1 MAVYSI
7 MLPDSTILKRVA
19 GLKSVLIVGCKGCI
33 NDSLAFGTDY
43 PVGKVVVDKDIVE
56 AVYLPTLIDEEL
68 KRLKKLLENN
78 GMSVE
83 IEIMNVLC
91 EISFRTEPIISKL
104 VKRCAEV
111 NAILS
116 VSCILG
122 TLALK
127 KQLAK
132 ACKIASA
139 TKTLGIF
146 QPTKFLDESNKF
158 VYLDGN
164 CSKIIRFRM
173 KQHSS

>member
-1 MAVYSI
+1 MPVYSI

-33 NDSLAFGTDY
+33 NDSLAFDTGH
-43 PVGKVVVDKDIVE
+43 PAGKVVVDKDMVE
-56 AVYLPTLIDEEL
+56 DAYLPTRIDEEL

-78 GMSVE
+78 GVSAETEVMDL
-83 IEIMNVLC
+83 LC
-91 EISFRTEPIISKL
+91 EISFKTEPMISKL
-104 VKRCAEV
+104 AKRCAEV

-116 VSCILG
+116 VSCAVG

-132 ACKIASA
+132 ACKVASA
-139 TKTLGIF
+139 TKTLGVF

-158 VYLDGN
+158 VYVDRN
-164 CSKIIRFRM
+164 HSKIIRFKM
-173 KQHSS
+173 Q